1 MVLPI
6 KKAIKPQAK
15 SKSYKEAENIEL
27 KSGLHMEK
35 KLYECLRPHQR
46 QGVEFMYTCISGK
59 KNPALNGCI
68 LADFMGLGKTL
79 QTLALSYSMVR
90 QRDIKKFVIVCPLT
104 LLNVWQ
110 K

>member
-1 MVLPI
+1 MMVLPI

-46 QGVEFMYTCISGK
+46 
-59 KNPALNGCI
+59 
-68 LADFMGLGKTL
+68 
-79 QTLALSYSMVR
+79 
-90 QRDIKKFVIVCPLT
+90 
-104 LLNVWQ
+104 
-110 K
+110 